1 MKRAPVGRRGRKSAA
16 ARKNPEKAQNKRV
29 KREEQPSHVEKAEE
43 PEVAPKKKTPL
54 PRSITLPTRL
64 DHIVPLYTTEPDTD
78 ADLLLTILWECKHA
92 HSQPAM
98 DVLSCRTCQNY
109 FQKPKHD
116 FCFRRLTKSL
126 VEEISRDPLPLNDG
140 NIPDRRSLQPFI
152 LPKQKA
158 VHGSKEFWI
167 SARKACVS
175 EMIYEAQKANSG
187 IHVKRSSSLYTGCEK
202 SGEQI
207 QRERRCSI
215 PSDHSEESTTESQ
228 TESDGSISTDGSN
241 ETDRSDESTPVVTCT
256 STPRT
261 AHSTHFSLGENITLR
276 NGESTV
282 CEKES
287 SAEESECA
295 SRCSA
300 APGAQSPGE
309 SRSGLYS
316 SSNSI
321 GEMHD
326 TMSSE
331 ITDES
336 SESSSDM
343 DIRHIL
349 ESDETDSAEECTST
363 YDG

>member
-1 MKRAPVGRRGRKSAA
+1 MKRAPAGRRGRKSAA
-16 ARKNPEKAQNKRV
+16 ARKIPEKAQNKRV
-29 KREEQPSHVEKAEE
+29 KREEEPTHVVNAAE

-64 DHIVPLYTTEPDTD
+64 DHIVPLYKEEPDTD
-78 ADLLLTILWECKHA
+78 ADLLLTILWECNHR
-92 HSQPAM
+92 HSLPAM

-116 FCFRRLTKSL
+116 FCFRRLTKSQL
-126 VEEISRDPLPLNDG
+126 EEISRDPLPLNDG
-140 NIPDRRSLQPFI
+140 NIPDRRGLQPFI

-158 VHGSKEFWI
+158 AHGSKEFWI

-175 EMIYEAQKANSG
+175 EMIYEAQKNNSG

-215 PSDHSEESTTESQ
+215 PSDYSEESTTESQ
-228 TESDGSISTDGSN
+228 TESDGSINTDESSN
-241 ETDRSDESTPVVTCT
+241 TNESDESTPVAICT
-256 STPRT
+256 NTSHT
-261 AHSTHFSLGENITLR
+261 AHSTHSSLGESVTLR

-295 SRCSA
+295 SSCSSV
-300 APGAQSPGE
+300 PGRQS
-309 SRSGLYS
+309 
-316 SSNSI
+316 
-321 GEMHD
+321 
-326 TMSSE
+326 
-331 ITDES
+331 
-336 SESSSDM
+336 
-343 DIRHIL
+343 
-349 ESDETDSAEECTST
+349 
-363 YDG
+363 